1 MDVKDLTVPRRTV
14 FCLLIGG
21 LFVLGSPAPTGMAQS
36 QAEPVRGEL
45 KIEGT
50 HIARLILQRDDGHS
64 EEWSNLSGSIL
75 LPVGT
80 YHIRQL
86 SLRGE
91 YVGQSQGLTKLG
103 QIEVTKDEPAVL
115 KAGGPL
121 QQVVEI
127 RRQGRMLVLSYRVQG
142 IGGEEYGPSRW
153 PDSRAKFTAYQG
165 KKAIAT
171 GDFEYG

>member
-21 LFVLGSPAPTGMAQS
+21 LFVLGSPAPTGRAQN
-36 QAEPVRGEL
+36 QAEPVQGEL

-50 HIARLILQRDDGHS
+50 HIAQLTLQRDDGHS
-64 EEWSNLSGSIL
+64 EQWSNLSGSIM

-91 YVGQSQGLTKLG
+91 YVGQSQDLTKLG
-103 QIEVTKDEPAVL
+103 QIEITKDEPAVL

-121 QQVVEI
+121 RQVVEVK
-127 RRQGRMLVLSYRVQG
+127 RQGRMLVLNYRVQG
-142 IGGEEYGPSRW
+142 IGGEEYGPSRR
-153 PDSRAKFTAYQG
+153 PDSRAKFTVYRG
-165 KKAIAT
+165 EKAIAT
-171 GDFEYG
+171 GAFEYG